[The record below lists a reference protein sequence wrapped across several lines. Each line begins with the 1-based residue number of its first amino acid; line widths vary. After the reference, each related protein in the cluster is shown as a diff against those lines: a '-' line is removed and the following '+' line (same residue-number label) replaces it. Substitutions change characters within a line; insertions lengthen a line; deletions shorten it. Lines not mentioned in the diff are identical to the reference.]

1 MDCKTR
7 NQSAK
12 NQLYLKLKEDQEIKV
27 YQKKIKERNQEND
40 TGFLEDMVT
49 FLTNFLSKFLN

>member
-27 YQKKIKERNQEND
+27 YQKKIKERNEEND

>member
-7 NQSAK
+7 NQGAK